1 MLEDAKPMWELHIP
15 VWELMVR
22 STVIYLALLVALR
35 LFGKREV
42 GQFTLTDLVLIL
54 LVANAVQP
62 AMTGPDTSLSGG
74 LVIIATLVLVNRAIS
89 WARSRV
95 PFFQRLLESP
105 PTVLARDGAWITSAL
120 AHEELSLEDCE
131 MAMREHGVGDI
142 SEVKLAV
149 LEADGMI
156 SVVPLDVSKAGRRR
170 PKVRI
175 VRRL

>member
-1 MLEDAKPMWELHIP
+1 MWELHVP
-15 VWELMVR
+15 VWELMIR
-22 STVIYLALLVALR
+22 SALIYLALLVALR

-42 GQFTLTDLVLIL
+42 GQFTLIDLVLIL

-74 LVIIATLVLVNRAIS
+74 LVIIATLVSMNRAIA

-95 PFFQRLLESP
+95 PIIQRLVESE
-105 PTVLARDGAWITSAL
+105 PTVLARDGHWIMRAL
-120 AHEELSLEDCE
+120 EREELSLDDCE
-131 MAMREHGVGDI
+131 MAMREHGVGAI
-142 SEVKLAV
+142 TEVKLAV

-156 SVVPLDVSKAGRRR
+156 SIVPLDRSKVGRRR
-170 PKVRI
+170 PRVRI